1 MQNLTFVGLSDDG
14 AALILSSGDGSR
26 FRLPI
31 DERLRSAT
39 RAAGPTWMC
48 PTPRH
53 RPRHPGQTTGRGDP
67 EVAEFSGWNVDRVEA
82 FAAPVLQE
90 RGWIAEKAQACPV
103 GRGEEDPTLGDVV
116 VRRLVERGIDE
127 DSIRWDSW
135 RRDDGPVDGPAGLS
149 RRQRET
155 AWRPGH
161 STRRPVRWPLRTTR
175 PAGSSSRA
183 ARGQPAPAHRG
194 QRRRATPRA
203 PCVCREPSGGPPSEP
218 CAGPGAGDDAPA
230 VSQPAPHPDPPP
242 TGAARRRRR
251 GSPLGRSVVRLA
263 PRRTLTSALNRPGRS
278 GARPSPPH
286 SGRRADRSAPRPLR
300 PGSAPPDAPCPPPP
314 R

>member
-39 RAAGPTWMC
+39 RGGRTHMDVSDTPVTARDIQARLRAGATPT
-48 PTPRH
+48 
-53 RPRHPGQTTGRGDP
+53 

-135 RRDDGPVDGPAGLS
+135 RRDDGLWTVLLAYPAGKGDRVATWSFDSEAGSLAAEDDEARWFIEQGLPEDNRPRLIGVS
-149 RRQRET
+149 DDEPPRERP
-155 AWRPGH
+155 AYVGNHPAGRLQNRAPDPAPGH
-161 STRRPVRWPLRTTR
+161 
-175 PAGSSSRA
+175 
-183 ARGQPAPAHRG
+183 
-194 QRRRATPRA
+194 
-203 PCVCREPSGGPPSEP
+203 
-218 CAGPGAGDDAPA
+218 DAPA
-230 VSQPAPHPDPPP
+230 VSQPAPHPDPRQPALRDDDGEGP
-242 TGAARRRRR
+242 RWDEVLF
-251 GSPLGRSVVRLA
+251 GSPRDER
-263 PRRTLTSALNRPGRS
+263 
-278 GARPSPPH
+278 
-286 SGRRADRSAPRPLR
+286 
-300 PGSAPPDAPCPPPP
+300 
-314 R
+314 

>member
-39 RAAGPTWMC
+39 RGGRTHMDVSDTPVTARDIQARLRAGATPT
-48 PTPRH
+48 
-53 RPRHPGQTTGRGDP
+53 

-135 RRDDGPVDGPAGLS
+135 RRDDGLWTVLLAYPAGKGDRVATWS
-149 RRQRET
+149 FDSE
-155 AWRPGH
+155 
-161 STRRPVRWPLRTTR
+161 
-175 PAGSSSRA
+175 AGSLA
-183 ARGQPAPAHRG
+183 A
-194 QRRRATPRA
+194 
-203 PCVCREPSGGPPSEP
+203 E
-218 CAGPGAGDDAPA
+218 DDE
-230 VSQPAPHPDPPP
+230 
-242 TGAARRRRR
+242 ARWFIEQ
-251 GSPLGRSVVRLA
+251 GLPED
-263 PRRTLTSALNRPGRS
+263 NRPRLIGVS
-278 GARPSPPH
+278 
-286 SGRRADRSAPRPLR
+286 D
-300 PGSAPPDAPCPPPP
+300 D
-314 R
+314 